1 MQYDNIVLTLDGNF
15 ITGESEDISMALGL
29 LLCVYFLFGIQYP
42 KGLKKTLTFL
52 ECVVLKLKDAAGLPL
67 TVKRVYNSICE

>member
-1 MQYDNIVLTLDGNF
+1 MLYDHIVLTLDGQL
-15 ITGESEDISMALGL
+15 ITEESEDISMALGL
-29 LLCVYFLFGIQYP
+29 LLCLYFVFGIQYP

-52 ECVVLKLKDAAGLPL
+52 ECVVLKLKDAAGLPV